1 MTPWCRRRNP
11 WQVLGGDNVKDNSDP
26 NDLVLVT
33 GSTVEVMVSEQ
44 GASEDQEF
52 CQCSVLAVGGSE
64 TVGNG
69 LRQLLNP
76 WDGWTVGGASVGM
89 RRTDTE
95 KGEPC
100 EFAVLELN
108 AGDGP
113 LRKCVET
120 PLSWRDTGNLRHGE
134 AVSLLASPFGALS
147 PSIFLNS
154 VATGVISNFVLNDEG
169 HDVCLVLTDARC
181 LPCSEGG
188 PVVDEAGS
196 LVGVVLPPLAQRN
209 GQTVGYALVAPMAAV
224 RPFLEQ
230 CETYSGCAPST
241 TPPPPPPQL
250 VGAVSHTAR
259 RSLAAPHQRAG
270 RTVRCA

>member
-1 MTPWCRRRNP
+1 M
-11 WQVLGGDNVKDNSDP
+11 LGGDNVKDNSDP

-108 AGDGP
+108 AGD
-113 LRKCVET
+113 
-120 PLSWRDTGNLRHGE
+120 
-134 AVSLLASPFGALS
+134 
-147 PSIFLNS
+147 
-154 VATGVISNFVLNDEG
+154 
-169 HDVCLVLTDARC
+169 
-181 LPCSEGG
+181 
-188 PVVDEAGS
+188 
-196 LVGVVLPPLAQRN
+196 
-209 GQTVGYALVAPMAAV
+209 
-224 RPFLEQ
+224 
-230 CETYSGCAPST
+230 
-241 TPPPPPPQL
+241 
-250 VGAVSHTAR
+250 
-259 RSLAAPHQRAG
+259 
-270 RTVRCA
+270 